1 MPAATSIF
9 EYLVL
14 CRRPQPPR
22 QDYGSRL
29 HRSARAADRFDRVA
43 ADHFPASGTRHLRL
57 EIVSAG
63 RVNEQHRAA
72 FLRPRPAIAP
82 CGQSQYCRHQIAPGL
97 RQAIFVAYRPALI
110 DLSLDDAAADKGL
123 KASRQQEARI
133 FYPFSALKKLPFAP
147 DELAGF
153 ILGLKSPQELE
164 QKIRLELKT
173 HSRSVAIHRASL
185 SEKDF
190 RIIVPHEFRA

>member
-1 MPAATSIF
+1 MSLFHNMATTRMSGGNYDDLATEIF
-9 EYLVL
+9 FL
-14 CRRPQPPR
+14 
-22 QDYGSRL
+22 SFL
-29 HRSARAADRFDRVA
+29 HKS
-43 ADHFPASGTRHLRL
+43 
-57 EIVSAG
+57 
-63 RVNEQHRAA
+63 
-72 FLRPRPAIAP
+72 
-82 CGQSQYCRHQIAPGL
+82 
-97 RQAIFVAYRPALI
+97 
-110 DLSLDDAAADKGL
+110 DDW
-123 KASRQQEARI
+123 SYEQEARI